1 MKKIGKKELRTKEV
15 ESKMSDAMDSINE
28 IVENLPGSFG
38 EFSRL
43 GLVKDGIY
51 KKTEFAIENI
61 LDICNIINA
70 DLRLGIPETE
80 EDVLRNLKK
89 AEIFDEKAIGLIE
102 EIKRFRNVLVHKY
115 GKINDEQAFNDIVK
129 GVKDFKIISEEIEDF
144 LRKH

>member
-1 MKKIGKKELRTKEV
+1 MKKIGKKELRKKEV
-15 ESKMSDAMDSINE
+15 ESKMSDAIDSINE

-102 EIKRFRNVLVHKY
+102 EIKR
-115 GKINDEQAFNDIVK
+115 
-129 GVKDFKIISEEIEDF
+129 
-144 LRKH
+144 